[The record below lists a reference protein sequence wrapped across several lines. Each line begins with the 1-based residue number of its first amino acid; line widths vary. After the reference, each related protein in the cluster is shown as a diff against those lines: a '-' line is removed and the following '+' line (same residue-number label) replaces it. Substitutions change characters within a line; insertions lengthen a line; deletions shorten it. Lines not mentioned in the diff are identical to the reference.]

1 MAEQGGDTTIEHAS
15 ERFEASLSSLTEE
28 DRRLLKAFVLV
39 SIFTLGLGVLY
50 ALLLVLV
57 KGGFLSLE
65 STLAYTI
72 LTLHGTTVFYYWL
85 YFVQVAVVMMFVLVY
100 TDGVDEL
107 VWRNLAWAGFGL
119 MSAGF
124 LIDQIAPW
132 KGAVIRPSP
141 SRT

>member
-1 MAEQGGDTTIEHAS
+1 MAEQGDDSTIEHAS
-15 ERFEASLSSLTEE
+15 GRFEASLSSLAEE

-85 YFVQVAVVMMFVLVY
+85 YFVQVAVVMVFVLV
-100 TDGVDEL
+100 L
-107 VWRNLAWAGFGL
+107 
-119 MSAGF
+119 S
-124 LIDQIAPW
+124 LIHISEPT
-132 KGAVIRPSP
+132 RPY
-141 SRT
+141 